1 MLKNSATLKA
11 TKFTML
17 KMFPLNLTPDQMQQ
31 QQAQQQQMVGSVP
44 YSQPT
49 QLTISDHVLNSNELL
64 IKLKQKLRGEVE
76 VVDERGGVILEIQRD
91 KRIVNDSGI
100 HEIGLFLSPLV
111 SKETKISQMGK
122 DLVYEKYCWKKRM
135 FTEIMFM
142 NYDKWELKPEQWL
155 TLEETIGEVIF
166 QLYSGISEGRILDSI
181 TPNKSEQHQYIHSD
195 NPSSIMDKLR
205 PR

>member
-1 MLKNSATLKA
+1 
-11 TKFTML
+11 
-17 KMFPLNLTPDQMQQ
+17 
-31 QQAQQQQMVGSVP
+31 MVGSVP

-76 VVDERGGVILEIQRD
+76 VVDERGGVTLEIQRD